1 MKATNNLIGAAG
13 EHLVLSR
20 LLSRGILAAQ
30 APQGTRKADIIVHPL
45 DGGTPW
51 LIQVKS
57 RLKGSNGGGWKLDD
71 KHLEETSPN
80 LIYCFVDLQTRPEKV
95 YVLPSKR
102 VAQVLKEADKAWMK
116 KPMRD
121 GSKRT
126 KHMWRMIKPKFIIK
140 VKSAPPGW
148 MDEYLENWEL
158 LEMKKIRKSG

>member
-1 MKATNNLIGAAG
+1 MKIQTQLVGAAG
-13 EHLVLSR
+13 EHLVLCR

-57 RLKGSNGGGWKLDD
+57 RLKGPKGGGWKLDD
-71 KHLEETSPN
+71 KHMEEKSTN
-80 LIYCFVDLQTRPEKV
+80 LMYCFVDLQAIPEKV
-95 YVLPSKR
+95 YVVPSKK
-102 VAQVLKEADKAWMK
+102 VSQILVEADKAWMR

-126 KHMWRMIKPKFIIK
+126 KNMWRMIKPNFILDL
-140 VKSAPPGW
+140 KSAPDGW
-148 MDEYLENWEL
+148 MDRYLENWEQ
-158 LEMKKIRKSG
+158 LEK

>member
-1 MKATNNLIGAAG
+1 MKIQTQLVGAAG

-57 RLKGSNGGGWKLDD
+57 RLKGPEGGGWKLDD
-71 KHLEETSPN
+71 KHMGEKSTN
-80 LIYCFVDLQTRPEKV
+80 LMYCFVDLQASPEKV
-95 YVLPSKR
+95 YVVPSKK
-102 VAQVLKEADKAWMK
+102 VSQILIEADKAWMR

-126 KHMWRMIKPKFIIK
+126 KNMWRMIKPKFIIK
-140 VKSAPPGW
+140 LKSAPEGW
-148 MDEYLENWEL
+148 MDEYLENWSL
-158 LEMKKIRKSG
+158 LDKH

>member
-1 MKATNNLIGAAG
+1 MKIQTQLVGAAG

-57 RLKGSNGGGWKLDD
+57 RLKGSEGGGWKLDD
-71 KHLEETSPN
+71 KHMEETSAN
-80 LIYCFVDLQTRPEKV
+80 LMYCFVDLQSVPEKV
-95 YVLPSKR
+95 YVVPAKK
-102 VAQVLKEADKAWMK
+102 VAQILVEADKEWMR

-126 KHMWRMIKPKFIIK
+126 KNMWRMIKPKFILK
-140 VKSAPPGW
+140 LKSAPHGW
-148 MDEYLENWEL
+148 MDKYLENWEL
-158 LEMKKIRKSG
+158 LDK

>member
-1 MKATNNLIGAAG
+1 MKIQSQLVGAAG

-51 LIQVKS
+51 LIQVKT
-57 RLKGSNGGGWKLDD
+57 RLAGAKNSGWKLED
-71 KHLEETSPN
+71 KHMVEKSTN
-80 LIYCFVDLQTRPEKV
+80 LMYCFVDLQSTPEKV
-95 YVLPSKR
+95 YVVPSKK
-102 VAQVLKEADKAWMK
+102 VSQILVEADKAWMR

-126 KHMWRMIKPKFIIK
+126 KNMWRKIKPSFILK
-140 VKSAPPGW
+140 LKSAPDGW
-148 MDEYLENWEL
+148 MDRYLENWDQL
-158 LEMKKIRKSG
+158 SD

>member
-1 MKATNNLIGAAG
+1 MKIQTQLVGAAG

-57 RLKGSNGGGWKLDD
+57 RLNGPKDGGWKLDD
-71 KHLEETSPN
+71 KHMNESSTN
-80 LIYCFVDLQTRPEKV
+80 LMYCFVDLQAVPEKV
-95 YVLPSKR
+95 YVVPAKK
-102 VAQVLKEADKAWMK
+102 VAQILTEADKKWML

-126 KHMWRMIKPKFIIK
+126 KHMWRMIKPNFILEL
-140 VKSAPPGW
+140 KSAPKGW
-148 MDEYLENWEL
+148 MKKYLENWDQ
-158 LEMKKIRKSG
+158 LEK

>member
-1 MKATNNLIGAAG
+1 MKIQTQLVGAAG

-57 RLKGSNGGGWKLDD
+57 RLTGPKESGWKLED
-71 KHLEETSPN
+71 KHMEETSTN
-80 LIYCFVDLQTRPEKV
+80 LMYCFVDLQCVPEKV
-95 YVLPSKR
+95 YVVPSKK
-102 VAQVLKEADKAWMK
+102 VAEVLIEADKAWMK

-121 GSKRT
+121 GTKRSKN
-126 KHMWRMIKPKFIIK
+126 MWRKIKPSFILDL
-140 VKSAPPGW
+140 KSAPAGW
-148 MDEYLENWEL
+148 MEKYLENWDQ
-158 LEMKKIRKSG
+158 LEK

>member
-1 MKATNNLIGAAG
+1 MKIQTQLVGAAG

-51 LIQVKS
+51 LIQVKT
-57 RLKGSNGGGWKLDD
+57 RLTGPSGSGWKLDD
-71 KHLEETSPN
+71 AHMAEKSTN
-80 LIYCFVDLQTRPEKV
+80 LMYCFVDLQTVPERV
-95 YVLPSKR
+95 YVVPSKK
-102 VAQVLKEADKAWMK
+102 VAQVLIEADKEWMR

-126 KHMWRMIKPKFIIK
+126 KNMWRKIKPNFILK
-140 VKSAPPGW
+140 LKSAPDGW
-148 MDEYLENWEL
+148 MDKYLENWEQ
-158 LEMKKIRKSG
+158 LEK

>member
-1 MKATNNLIGAAG
+1 MKIQTQLVGAAG

-57 RLKGSNGGGWKLDD
+57 RLKGAKGGGWKLDD
-71 KHLEETSPN
+71 KHMKEISPN
-80 LIYCFVDLQTRPEKV
+80 LMYCFVDLQEKPEKV
-95 YVLPSKR
+95 FIVPSKK
-102 VAQVLKEADKAWMK
+102 VAQILVEADKAWMK

-121 GSKRT
+121 GSKRK
-126 KHMWRMIKPKFIIK
+126 KHMWRMIKPSFILEL
-140 VKSAPPGW
+140 KSAPNGW
-148 MDEYLENWEL
+148 IDQYLENWEQL
-158 LEMKKIRKSG
+158 TK

>member
-1 MKATNNLIGAAG
+1 MKVQNQLVGAAG

-57 RLKGSNGGGWKLDD
+57 RLKGPKDGGWKLDD
-71 KHLEETSPN
+71 KHMSETSPN
-80 LIYCFVDLQTRPEKV
+80 LMYCFVDLQSIPEKV
-95 YVLPSKR
+95 YLVPSKK
-102 VAQVLKEADKAWMK
+102 VAQVLIEADEEWMR

-121 GSKRT
+121 GSKRD
-126 KHMWRMIKPKFIIK
+126 KNMWRMIKPNFILDL
-140 VKSAPPGW
+140 KSAPKGW
-148 MDEYLENWEL
+148 MNKYLENWDL
-158 LEMKKIRKSG
+158 LGV